1 MMTDPIADMLARI
14 RNAAMARHEVA
25 RIPSSKIKKSIAQL
39 LQQEGYVSS
48 VSEEEWGPQK
58 RKTITVTLKYTNSNQ
73 GAAFEGIRRVSK
85 PGRRVYV
92 GHDKIPRVLNGLGTS
107 IISTSQGL
115 MTDKEARS
123 KKVGGE
129 LLCEVW

>member
-1 MMTDPIADMLARI
+1 MMTDPISDMLARL
-14 RNAAMARHEVA
+14 RNAAMARHDVA
-25 RIPSSKIKKSIAQL
+25 RIPSSKIKRSIAEL
-39 LQQEGYVSS
+39 LQKEGYVSS

-58 RKTITVTLKYTNSNQ
+58 RKTITVRLKYDGNHTV
-73 GAAFEGIRRVSK
+73 AFEGLRRISK

-92 GHDKIPRVLNGLGTS
+92 GHNKIPRVLNGLGVS

-115 MTDKEARS
+115 MTDREART

>member
-25 RIPSSKIKKSIAQL
+25 RIPASKIKKSIADL

-58 RKTITVTLKYTNSNQ
+58 RKTLTVTLKYTGDR
-73 GAAFEGIRRVSK
+73 GAAFSGIRRISK

-92 GHDKIPRVLNGLGTS
+92 AYDRIPRVLNGLGVS

-115 MTDKEARS
+115 MTDKEART

-129 LLCEVW
+129 LICEVW

>member
-1 MMTDPIADMLARI
+1 MTDPIADMLARI

-25 RIPSSKIKKSIAQL
+25 RIPASKIKKSIAKL
-39 LQQEGYVSS
+39 LEQEGYVSS

-58 RKTITVTLKYTNSNQ
+58 RKTLTVTLKYADNRNV
-73 GAAFEGIRRVSK
+73 AFAGLRRISK

-92 GHDKIPRVLNGLGTS
+92 GHDKIPRVLNGLGVS

-115 MTDKEARS
+115 MTDKEART

-129 LLCEVW
+129 LICEVW

>member
-1 MMTDPIADMLARI
+1 MTDPIADMLARI
-14 RNAAMARHEVA
+14 RNASMARHDVA
-25 RIPSSKIKKSIAQL
+25 RIPASKIKKGIAEL
-39 LQQEGYVSS
+39 LQKEGYLSS
-48 VSEEEWGPQK
+48 VSEEEWGPAK
-58 RKTITVTLKYTNSNQ
+58 RKTLTVTLKYGTDHGS
-73 GAAFEGIRRVSK
+73 AFRGLRRISK

-92 GHDKIPRVLNGLGTS
+92 GHNKIPRVLNGLGVS

-115 MTDKEARS
+115 MTDKEARN

>member
-14 RNAAMARHEVA
+14 RNAAMARHDVA
-25 RIPSSKIKKSIAQL
+25 RIPASKIKKSIANL

-58 RKTITVTLKYTNSNQ
+58 RKTLMVTLKYTGQSA
-73 GAAFEGIRRVSK
+73 AAFAGIRRISK

-92 GHDKIPRVLNGLGTS
+92 GHDKIPRVLNGLGVS

-115 MTDKEARS
+115 MTDKEART

-129 LLCEVW
+129 LICEVW

>member
-25 RIPSSKIKKSIAQL
+25 RIPASKIKKSIARL
-39 LQQEGYVSS
+39 LEQEGYVSS

-58 RKTITVTLKYTNSNQ
+58 RKTLTVTLKYSDSRNV
-73 GAAFEGIRRVSK
+73 AFAGLRRVSK

-92 GHDKIPRVLNGLGTS
+92 GHDKIPRVLNGLGVS

-115 MTDKEARS
+115 MTDKEART

-129 LLCEVW
+129 LICEVW

>member
-1 MMTDPIADMLARI
+1 MVNDPIADMLTRI

-25 RIPSSKIKKSIAQL
+25 RIPSSKIKKSIAEL
-39 LQQEGYVSS
+39 LQKEGYVSS

-58 RKTITVTLKYTNSNQ
+58 RKTITVTLKY
-73 GAAFEGIRRVSK
+73 GGDHRAAFSGLRRISK

-92 GHDKIPRVLNGLGTS
+92 GHGKIPRVLNGLGVS

-115 MTDKEARS
+115 MTDKEART

>member
-14 RNAAMARHEVA
+14 RNAAMARHEMT
-25 RIPSSKIKKSIAQL
+25 RIPASKIKKSIANL
-39 LQQEGYVSS
+39 LQQEGYISS

-58 RKTITVTLKYTNSNQ
+58 RKTLMVTLKYSDSRNV
-73 GAAFEGIRRVSK
+73 AFAGIRRISK

-92 GHDKIPRVLNGLGTS
+92 GYDKIPRVLNGLGVS

-115 MTDKEARS
+115 MTDKEART
-123 KKVGGE
+123 KKMGGE
-129 LLCEVW
+129 LICEVW

>member
-14 RNAAMARHEVA
+14 RNAALARHDVA
-25 RIPSSKIKKSIAQL
+25 RIPSSKIKKGIAEL
-39 LQQEGYVSS
+39 LQREGFISA
-48 VSEEEWGPQK
+48 VSEEEWGPTK
-58 RKTITVTLKYTNSNQ
+58 KKVITLVLKYGGNKR
-73 GAAFEGIRRVSK
+73 AAFMGMRRVSK

-92 GHDKIPRVLNGLGTS
+92 GYGEIPRVLNGLGLS

-115 MTDKEARS
+115 MTDKEART

>member
-14 RNAAMARHEVA
+14 RNAALARHDVA
-25 RIPSSKIKKSIAQL
+25 RIPASKIKKSIAEL
-39 LQQEGYVSS
+39 LQREGFISS
-48 VSEEEWGPQK
+48 VTEEEWGPTK
-58 RKTITVTLKYTNSNQ
+58 KKVITLVLKYGGNKR
-73 GAAFEGIRRVSK
+73 AAFMGMRRISK

-92 GHDKIPRVLNGLGTS
+92 GYGEIPRVLNGLGLS

-115 MTDKEARS
+115 MTDKEART

-129 LLCEVW
+129 LICEVW

>member
-14 RNAAMARHEVA
+14 RNAALARHDVA
-25 RIPSSKIKKSIAQL
+25 RIPASKIKKSIAEL
-39 LQQEGYVSS
+39 LQREGYISS
-48 VSEEEWGPQK
+48 VTEEEWGPAK
-58 RKTITVTLKYTNSNQ
+58 RKVITLVLKYGGNKR
-73 GAAFEGIRRVSK
+73 AAFMGMRRISK

-92 GHDKIPRVLNGLGTS
+92 GYGEIPRVLNGLGLS

-115 MTDKEARS
+115 MTDKEART

-129 LLCEVW
+129 LICEVW

>member
-14 RNAAMARHEVA
+14 RNAALARHDVA
-25 RIPSSKIKKSIAQL
+25 RIPASKIKKNIAEL
-39 LQQEGYVSS
+39 LQREGFISS
-48 VSEEEWGPQK
+48 VDEEEWGPQK
-58 RKTITVTLKYTNSNQ
+58 RKTITVRLKY
-73 GAAFEGIRRVSK
+73 GGDRRCAFIGIRRVSK

-92 GHDKIPRVLNGLGTS
+92 GHGEIPRVLDGLGIS

-115 MTDKEARS
+115 MTDKEART

-129 LLCEVW
+129 LICEVW

>member
-14 RNAAMARHEVA
+14 RNAAMARHQVA
-25 RIPSSKIKKSIAQL
+25 RIPASKIKKSIAEL

-58 RKTITVTLKYTNSNQ
+58 RKTLTVTLKYAENHRV
-73 GAAFEGIRRVSK
+73 AFAGLRRISK

-92 GHDKIPRVLNGLGTS
+92 GHDKIPRVLNGLGVS
-107 IISTSQGL
+107 ILSTSQGL
-115 MTDKEARS
+115 MTDKEART

-129 LLCEVW
+129 LICEVW